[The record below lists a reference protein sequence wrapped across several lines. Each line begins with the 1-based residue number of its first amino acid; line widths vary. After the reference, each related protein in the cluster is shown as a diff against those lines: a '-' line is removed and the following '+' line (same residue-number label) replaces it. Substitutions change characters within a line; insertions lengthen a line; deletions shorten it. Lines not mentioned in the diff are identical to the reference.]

1 MWNLKYDPD
10 ELTYETDTDTGNRLV
25 AAERRLGG
33 GSMDGESGVRDA
45 NYYVWDG

>member
-1 MWNLKYDPD
+1 MTQMSLPMKQ
-10 ELTYETDTDTGNRLV
+10 TQTRNRLV